1 MYGMYIYLHFVNFV
15 VNVSKCRKVYLPY
28 MDGMGLGLCCL
39 DPCPFVRVA
48 SCAKDRKQQSGKSTI
63 ADKDKIT
70 PDLPRGINT
79 TKKADNKMI

>member
-1 MYGMYIYLHFVNFV
+1 
-15 VNVSKCRKVYLPY
+15 
-28 MDGMGLGLCCL
+28 MGLGLCFL

-70 PDLPRGINT
+70 PDLPRVINT
-79 TKKADNKMI
+79 TNKADNKMIWKNTIEGNILKIFMLYLCIYFEKT